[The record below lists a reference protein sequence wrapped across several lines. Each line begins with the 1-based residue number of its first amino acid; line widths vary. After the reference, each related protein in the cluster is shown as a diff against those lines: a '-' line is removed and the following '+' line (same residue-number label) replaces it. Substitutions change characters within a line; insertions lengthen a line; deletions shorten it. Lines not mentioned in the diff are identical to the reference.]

1 MNSSSVVSKRLDSI
15 GFAGI
20 RKVLE
25 KATQL
30 EAQGR
35 KVIHFEIGR
44 PDFDTPIHIKEAAKA
59 ALDKGWVH
67 YSPNNGVPALREA
80 LAMRLLVDKGLS
92 YNPESEIIV
101 TAGGQ
106 EALYLSFLSILN
118 EGDEVL
124 IPDPCFGPFPLAVR
138 LAGGVPISLPLQPH
152 NNYAYDLVAAKKALS
167 SQTKAIIVNS
177 PHNPTGSVLTDE
189 QMKEVADFAA
199 SNDLLLI
206 VDDAYDH
213 MVYDRLTHQSPA
225 AFPGM
230 KGRSIL
236 CGSLSK
242 TYAMTGWRLG
252 YIAAEAEVIGAAH
265 RLQQNIMLSLCTFA
279 QHGAIAGLNGSQD
292 GVRVMAEEFARRR
305 GLVIDML
312 RQIPGLTLDAEPQGA
327 FYAFPRITLPG
338 ITSAEVA
345 DYLLEKAGVAV
356 VDGLAFGERGNG
368 HFRLSYAVSYD
379 DCREGL
385 ERIAEAMKFLA
396 ARA

>member
-1 MNSSSVVSKRLDSI
+1 MDSSSVVAKRLDSVS
-15 GFAGI
+15 FAGI

-25 KATQL
+25 KATKL
-30 EAQGR
+30 EAQGM

-44 PDFDTPIHIKEAAKA
+44 PDFDTPAHIKEAAKS
-59 ALDKGWVH
+59 ALDKGLVH
-67 YSPNNGVPALREA
+67 YAPNNGVPALREA
-80 LAMRLLVDKGLS
+80 LAMRLQADKGLL

-106 EALYLSFLSILN
+106 EALYLTFLSVLN

-124 IPDPCFGPFPLAVR
+124 IPDPCFGPFPLVVR
-138 LAGGVPISLPLQPH
+138 LAGGVPISLPLQAQ
-152 NNYAYDLVAAKKALS
+152 NNYAYDLSAAKKALS
-167 SQTKAIIVNS
+167 SRTKAIIVNS
-177 PHNPTGSVLTDE
+177 PHNPTGSVLTNE
-189 QMKEVADFAA
+189 QMKEIADFAVG
-199 SNDLLLI
+199 NDLLLI

-213 MVYDRLTHQSPA
+213 MVYDGLNHQSPA

-230 KGRSIL
+230 KGRTIL
-236 CGSLSK
+236 CGSMSK

-252 YIAAEAEVIGAAH
+252 YIAAEAAIIGAAH

-279 QHGAIAGLNGSQD
+279 QHGAVAGLNGSQD
-292 GVRVMAEEFARRR
+292 CVQTMVKEFARRR
-305 GLVIDML
+305 SLVIEML

-368 HFRLSYAVSYD
+368 HFRLSYAVSYE

-385 ERIAEAMKFLA
+385 ERIANAMKSLA